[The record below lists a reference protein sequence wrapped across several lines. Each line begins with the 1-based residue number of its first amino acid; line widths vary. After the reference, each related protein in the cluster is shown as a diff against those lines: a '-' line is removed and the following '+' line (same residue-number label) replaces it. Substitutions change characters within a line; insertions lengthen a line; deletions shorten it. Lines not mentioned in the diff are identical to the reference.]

1 MTGTWAVIAG
11 GGTAGHVVPGLAV
24 ARALVDRGHP
34 PESIHWV
41 GSQRGSEARMVA
53 EAGFE
58 ATLLPGRGIQR
69 KLTADNLGA
78 AWGLT
83 RAGGQALSL
92 VRRRRPAVVLAMG
105 GWASVSC
112 ALAAVAQGVPVV
124 VAEQNAVPGAANRLV
139 GRFAKASA
147 VPFPGTPLPRAV
159 VTGNPVR
166 AEILSVDRSPGGR
179 AAARAALG
187 LPEGRRVVAVFGG
200 SLGALRLN
208 NAVVGALEAWAGR
221 DDLAV
226 RHVVGERDWSL
237 VTGQV
242 GERPAGGVFYQ
253 PVRYD
258 DQRELSLAAADLAV
272 SRAGGTTVAE
282 LAAVGLPSV
291 LVPLPGAPGDH
302 QTANARHLSDVG
314 AAVLVAD
321 TELTAA
327 RFVAEVDGLLGDEAG
342 LAAMGRAASTAG
354 RRDAAE
360 AVAALVEAHAVAG
373 GPPGGR
379 RG

>member
-41 GSQRGSEARMVA
+41 GSQRGSEGRMVA
-53 EAGFE
+53 GAGFE

-69 KLTADNLGA
+69 KLTAENLGA

-166 AEILSVDRSPGGR
+166 AEILSVDRSPAGR

-221 DDLAV
+221 DDPAV

-237 VTGQV
+237 VTGRV
-242 GERPAGGVFYQ
+242 GELPAGGVFYQ

-272 SRAGGTTVAE
+272 SRAGGNTVAE

-302 QTANARHLSDVG
+302 QTANARHLSDVD

-321 TELTAA
+321 ADLTAA
-327 RFVAEVDGLLGDEAG
+327 RFVAEVDGLLGDEAR
-342 LAAMGRAASTAG
+342 LAAMGKAASTAG

-360 AVAALVEAHAVAG
+360 AVAALVEAHASAG
-373 GPPGGR
+373 RPPGGR
-379 RG
+379 HG

>member
-1 MTGTWAVIAG
+1 MSSDTWAVIAG

-24 ARALVDRGHP
+24 ARALVARGHGS
-34 PESIHWV
+34 ETIHWV
-41 GSQRGSEARMVA
+41 GGQRGTEGAMVA
-53 EAGFE
+53 AAGFGV
-58 ATLLPGRGIQR
+58 TLLPGRGIQR
-69 KLTADNLGA
+69 RLTAENLGA
-78 AWGLT
+78 AWGLA
-83 RAGGQALSL
+83 RAGAEAVSL
-92 VRRRRPAVVLAMG
+92 VRARRPSVVLAMG

-112 ALAAVAQGVPVV
+112 AMAAVTLGVPVV

-139 GRFAKASA
+139 GRFAKAAS

-166 AEILSVDRSPGGR
+166 QEILDVDRSPAGR
-179 AAARAALG
+179 SAARAELG
-187 LPEGRRVVAVFGG
+187 LPEGRRVLAVFGG

-208 NAVVGALEAWAGR
+208 TAVLGALEAWADR
-221 DDLAV
+221 QDLAV
-226 RHVVGERDWSL
+226 RHVIGERDWSL

-242 GERPAGGVFYQ
+242 TDRGRAAGGLFYQ

-272 SRAGGTTVAE
+272 SRAGGNTVAE

-302 QTANARHLSDVG
+302 QTANARHLSDAG
-314 AAVLVAD
+314 AAVLVTDAGMS
-321 TELTAA
+321 AA
-327 RFVAEVDGLLGDEAG
+327 RLIAEVDGLLGEPVRLEAME
-342 LAAMGRAASTAG
+342 LAASRAA

-360 AVAALVEAHAVAG
+360 AVAALVEAHA
-373 GPPGGR
+373 GR
-379 RG
+379 G

>member
-1 MTGTWAVIAG
+1 MSAGGTWVLIAG

-24 ARALVDRGHP
+24 ARALVARGHDP
-34 PESIHWV
+34 ATIGWV
-41 GSQRGSEARMVA
+41 GGRRGTEGAMVT
-53 EAGFE
+53 EAGF
-58 ATLLPGRGIQR
+58 AITLLPGRGIQR
-69 KLTADNLGA
+69 RLTAENLGA
-78 AWGLT
+78 AWGLA
-83 RAGGQALSL
+83 RAGAEAMSL
-92 VRRRRPAVVLAMG
+92 VRVRRPALVLAMG
-105 GWASVSC
+105 GWASVAC
-112 ALAAVAQGVPVV
+112 ALAAVAQRVPVV

-139 GRFAKASA
+139 GRFAKACA

-166 AEILSVDRSPGGR
+166 SAILAVDRSPAGR

-187 LPEGRRVVAVFGG
+187 LPEGRRVVCVFGG

-208 NAVVGALEAWAGR
+208 TAVLGALETWADR
-221 DDLAV
+221 EDLAV
-226 RHVVGERDWSL
+226 RHVIGERDWSL
-237 VTGQV
+237 VTGQA
-242 GERPAGGVFYQ
+242 GEGAAGGVFYQ

-272 SRAGGTTVAE
+272 SRAGGNTVAE

-302 QTANARHLSDVG
+302 QTANARPLAGAG

-321 TELTAA
+321 AELTAA
-327 RFVAEVDGLLGDEAG
+327 RLVREVDGLLGDPSRLDAMEA
-342 LAAMGRAASTAG
+342 AAAG
-354 RRDAAE
+354 VARRDAAE
-360 AVAALVEAHAVAG
+360 AVATLVEEHA
-373 GPPGGR
+373 

>member
-41 GSQRGSEARMVA
+41 GSQRGSEGRMVA

-69 KLTADNLGA
+69 KLTAENLGA

-92 VRRRRPAVVLAMG
+92 VRRRQPAVVLAMG

-147 VPFPGTPLPRAV
+147 VPFPGTPLPRSV

-221 DDLAV
+221 DDVAV

-272 SRAGGTTVAE
+272 SRAGGNTVAE

-291 LVPLPGAPGDH
+291 LVPLPDAPGDH

-321 TELTAA
+321 AELTGT
-327 RFVAEVDGLLGDEAG
+327 RFVAEVDGLLGDEG
-342 LAAMGRAASTAG
+342 RLAAMGQAASTAG

-360 AVAALVEAHAVAG
+360 AVAALVEAHAAAG
-373 GPPGGR
+373 GRPGGG